1 MSRPTWI
8 GKNLG
13 GRYLIQDLLGQGGMS
28 AVYKAM
34 DQNLNRVVAV
44 KLIHPHLST
53 DPEFVRR
60 FEEEARAVAQLRHP
74 NIIQVYDFDHD
85 DDVYYIVF
93 EFVPGETL
101 QARLKRM
108 HENGQRMDIDKTISI
123 GASVADA
130 LDYAHSRSLI
140 HRDVKPAN
148 VMLNV
153 NNEPV
158 LMDFGIVK
166 IMGGTQHTA
175 TGAVMG
181 TARYMSPEQIKGER
195 IDERTDIYSLGVVLF
210 EMAGGRAPF
219 ESDSAMTI
227 MMMHVND
234 PVPDLR
240 QLRPDVPPGL
250 VQVINKTLTK
260 ERDKRFGRASE
271 IARALRHPGLSATAP
286 AAAATIIEPAPDRIA
301 RRQPEPVSRP
311 EPDAPARGSAGPM
324 ATPPVEDS
332 VVAGSTGSPVAAP
345 ASAAPASAVSGIR
358 SRPALIGGA
367 IGLLLLAII
376 CIAGASLVYSSG
388 LLGGGADGDETPVVV
403 GDSTAETEEISQEA
417 GAEET
422 VAAQTASAEEAQ
434 AIDLEA
440 TAEAEYGALTATAEA
455 VAVVDA
461 QATSDAEYA
470 ALTATAEYAA
480 AATEAAA
487 PPTETPTPTS
497 TPLPTVPAG
506 IPFSRIN
513 DIELTDG
520 RYVVDYE
527 TFEYTEAVP
536 GMHVHFFFDTVPPE
550 QAGVPGG
557 GPWILYGGPRPFSGY
572 RQADRPA
579 AAEQMCIL
587 VANSDHSV
595 QANSGN
601 CYPLPGLD
609 G

>member
-1 MSRPTWI
+1 MTRPTWL
-8 GKNLG
+8 GKKLG
-13 GRYLIQDLLGQGGMS
+13 GRYLIQELLGQGGMS

-34 DQNLNRVVAV
+34 DQNLNRIVAV

-101 QARLKRM
+101 QDRLKRL
-108 HENGQRMDIDKTISI
+108 HETGRRMDIEKTISI
-123 GASVADA
+123 GASLADA
-130 LDYAHSRSLI
+130 LDYAHSRNLI

-195 IDERTDIYSLGVVLF
+195 IDERTDLYSLGVVLF
-210 EMAGGRAPF
+210 EMAGGRPPF
-219 ESDSAMTI
+219 EADSAMTI
-227 MMMHVND
+227 MMMHIND

-240 QLRPDVPPGL
+240 QLRPEVPPGL
-250 VQVINKTLTK
+250 TNIINKTLSK
-260 ERDKRFGRASE
+260 EREQRFARAAE
-271 IARALRHPGLSATAP
+271 IARALRHPGLASTAP
-286 AAAATIIEPAPDRIA
+286 AAAVAQTVIEPAPD
-301 RRQPEPVSRP
+301 PVLSRP
-311 EPDAPARGSAGPM
+311 QRVPPARSE
-324 ATPPVEDS
+324 TPPPDVRRPVTSPPLTDS
-332 VVAGSTGSPVAAP
+332 ALPGDADIPAGTGFA
-345 ASAAPASAVSGIR
+345 
-358 SRPALIGGA
+358 SRPKRPVLIGGA
-367 IGLLLLAII
+367 VGLVLLAII
-376 CIAGASLVYSSG
+376 CIATASFALSRG
-388 LLGGGADGDETPVVV
+388 LLGGEDEPEATLPVVEQNTPEAP
-403 GDSTAETEEISQEA
+403 DDEEISL
-417 GAEET
+417 ET
-422 VAAQTASAEEAQ
+422 GVEQTDVARTATAAAQDAGL
-434 AIDLEA
+434 DA
-440 TAEAEYGALTATAEA
+440 TFQAEYAALTATAEWA
-455 VAVVDA
+455 AA
-461 QATSDAEYA
+461 AGQATVDAEYA

-480 AATEAAA
+480 TEAAA
-487 PPTETPTPTS
+487 PPTETPLPTTTPT
-497 TPLPTVPAG
+497 PTVPPG
-506 IPFSRIN
+506 IPFARIN
-513 DIELTDG
+513 GIELQDG
-520 RYVVDYE
+520 RYIVAYE
-527 TFEYTEAVP
+527 TFEYTETLP

-550 QAGVPGG
+550 QAGVPGA
-557 GPWILYGGPRPFSGY
+557 GPWIVYGGPRPFTQY
-572 RQADRPA
+572 TQADRPA

-587 VANSDHSV
+587 VANTDHSA

-601 CYPLPGLD
+601 CYPLPIEAG

>member
-8 GKNLG
+8 GKKLG
-13 GRYLIQDLLGQGGMS
+13 GRYLIQELLGQGGMS

-34 DQNLNRVVAV
+34 DENLNRVVAV

-74 NIIQVYDFDHD
+74 NIIQVFDFDHD

-101 QARLKRM
+101 QDRLKRL
-108 HENGQRMDIDKTISI
+108 HENDRRMDIEKTISI
-123 GASVADA
+123 GAKLADA
-130 LDYAHSRSLI
+130 LNYAHERNLI

-153 NNEPV
+153 NNDPV

-195 IDERTDIYSLGVVLF
+195 VDERTDLYSLGVLLF

-240 QLRPDVPPGL
+240 QLRPDVPLGL
-250 VQVINKTLTK
+250 IQVINRALQKDK
-260 ERDKRFGRASE
+260 EKRFSRASE
-271 IARALRHPGLSATAP
+271 IARMLRHPGLSATAP
-286 AAAATIIEPAPDRIA
+286 SPAAQQTIVEPAPKPKA
-301 RRQPEPVSRP
+301 SEPEPERP
-311 EPDAPARGSAGPM
+311 AP
-324 ATPPVEDS
+324 TP
-332 VVAGSTGSPVAAP
+332 GSTGPAATPAAEREPATASTPP
-345 ASAAPASAVSGIR
+345 ASVASPSGAGGAGLLK
-358 SRPALIGGA
+358 RPALIGGA
-367 IGLLLLAII
+367 IGLVVLAIV
-376 CIAGASLVYSSG
+376 CVAGASLLFNSG
-388 LLGGGADGDETPVVV
+388 LLGGGNGDEGTPAAV
-403 GDSTAETEEISQEA
+403 GEETPDPDTEEIALES

-422 VAAQTASAEEAQ
+422 AAASTTQAQ
-434 AIDLEA
+434 EGALEQ
-440 TAEAEYGALTATAEA
+440 TAEAGDAALTATAEYEA
-455 VAVVDA
+455 ELDA
-461 QATSDAEYA
+461 QATTDAEYA
-470 ALTATAEYAA
+470 ALTATAEW
-480 AATEAAA
+480 AATATQEAL
-487 PPTETPTPTS
+487 PPTETPTPTT
-497 TPLPTVPAG
+497 TPTPTVPPG

-513 DIELTDG
+513 NIELENG
-520 RYVVDYE
+520 VYIVEYE
-527 TFEYTEAVP
+527 TFEYTETLP

-550 QAGVPGG
+550 LAGVGDPNA
-557 GPWILYGGPRPFSGY
+557 GPWQVYGGPRPFTLYGEG
-572 RQADRPA
+572 DRPA
-579 AAEQMCIL
+579 DAEEMCIL
-587 VANSDHSV
+587 VANPDHSV

-601 CYPLPGLD
+601 CYPLPESND

>member
-8 GKNLG
+8 GKKLG

-101 QARLKRM
+101 QDRLKRL
-108 HENGQRMDIDKTISI
+108 HESGRRMDIDKTVSI
-123 GASVADA
+123 GARLADA
-130 LDYAHSRSLI
+130 LDYAHSRNLI

-195 IDERTDIYSLGVVLF
+195 IDERTDLYSLGVVLF

-219 ESDSAMTI
+219 EADSAMTI

-250 VQVINKTLTK
+250 VQVINKTLNK
-260 ERDKRFGRASE
+260 ERDRRFGRASE
-271 IARALRHPGLSATAP
+271 ISRALRHPGLASTAPAP
-286 AAAATIIEPAPDRIA
+286 AAAATVIESSPDPALSQ
-301 RRQPEPVSRP
+301 RQ
-311 EPDAPARGSAGPM
+311 ATPARAD
-324 ATPPVEDS
+324 TPPQ
-332 VVAGSTGSPVAAP
+332 GSTGPVMTPAVEESAPHASVASPSGAP
-345 ASAAPASAVSGIR
+345 ASGLR
-358 SRPALIGGA
+358 RRPALIGGA
-367 IGLLLLAII
+367 VGVAVLALVCIVGAVLLFN
-376 CIAGASLVYSSG
+376 SG
-388 LLGGGADGDETPVVV
+388 ILGGGDGDETPVVALD
-403 GDSTAETEEISQEA
+403 GTPEDEEISLEA
-417 GAEET
+417 GEGQTE
-422 VAAQTASAEEAQ
+422 VAR
-434 AIDLEA
+434 
-440 TAEAEYGALTATAEA
+440 TATAEA
-455 VAVVDA
+455 REEANAEATREAGAADATATAEYVAVTNA
-461 QATSDAEYA
+461 QATSDAIYD
-470 ALTATAEYAA
+470 ALTATADYAA

-487 PPTETPTPTS
+487 PPTETPTPTT
-497 TPLPTVPAG
+497 TPTPTVPPG
-506 IPFSRIN
+506 IPFVRIN
-513 DIELTDG
+513 SIEEENG
-520 RYVVDYE
+520 VYVVAYE

-536 GMHVHFFFDTVPPE
+536 GVHVHFFFDTVPPD
-550 QAGVPGG
+550 QAGNPGG
-557 GPWILYGGPRPFSGY
+557 GPWILYGGPRPFTGY
-572 RQADRPA
+572 RVVDRPA
-579 AAEQMCIL
+579 AAEQMCAL
-587 VANSDHSV
+587 VANPNHSV
-595 QANSGN
+595 QANSGT
-601 CYPLPGLD
+601 CYPLP
-609 G
+609 